1 MKTTEE
7 LLNTL
12 KQTDIETFWQEHQ
25 EDLIQMK
32 PHEFLSDLIL
42 RSGLRKA
49 EIIRK
54 SEFDTVYFHQVV
66 AGSKVPSRDKLLRI
80 LIALDTPFK
89 DCQLALRLYGHAILY
104 PRVRRDGCI
113 IYGLNNHF
121 TLPRIQEELQKNGE
135 DPLK

>member
-32 PHEFLSDLIL
+32 SHEFLEELIL

-66 AGSKVPSRDKLLRI
+66 AGTKVPSRDKLLRI

-104 PRVRRDGCI
+104 PRVRRDGCL
-113 IYGLNNHF
+113 IYGINNHF
-121 TLPRIQEELQKNGE
+121 TLSRIQEELQKNGE